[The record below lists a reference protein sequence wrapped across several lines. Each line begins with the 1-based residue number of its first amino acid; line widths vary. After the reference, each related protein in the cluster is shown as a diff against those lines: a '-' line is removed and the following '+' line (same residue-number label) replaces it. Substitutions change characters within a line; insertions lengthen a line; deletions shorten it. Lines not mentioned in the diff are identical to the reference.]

1 MKNRTYISFLN
12 EITEGEIFEGLLGY
26 GLFSDALPPVF
37 TSESFMLYCKKKQ
50 DSFSDNGCDYIK
62 YETIRNISIP
72 RIISIPNP
80 FAYSNLC
87 NHIQKYW
94 TKMKNKFQENTYGQ
108 KYKISQIHIRKMK
121 NSKAL
126 FKINYKNFF
135 DKDNENDNKA
145 YSKEDP
151 SIDLMIGMKYKVE
164 ADISNCFPSIYSHSI
179 PWALV
184 GKEEAK
190 KNAKKN
196 TWYNI
201 FDNKVIKLKRN
212 ETNGLLIGPHSS
224 NLISELILTA
234 IDKEL
239 YGRGYRF
246 VRFIDDY
253 NCFVKTY
260 DEAEKFLLDLSQA
273 LKEYEL
279 SLNTKKTKISPL
291 PISDN
296 DDWVNTLKEY
306 CFSLYKDKNDKK
318 EYITLSSLRTFLN
331 IVVNLAKESN
341 NASILNYAIKIIA
354 KQKFKKYTI
363 DYYIKRMHHLVLL
376 YPYLIRQLD
385 KYIFDKFHINTEIIK
400 KIGDDL
406 FMSGLNKHSYEICS
420 YVLYWSIKYNYYMD
434 KSYSKD
440 AIASK
445 DCIFLTHAWYK
456 SKLEKNKDNIKQL
469 EDYAKELKDNNLM
482 DKYWLFI
489 YETLPK
495 ENFDTDWKSIKNK
508 GISFLK
514 NIEEIRNKEIL
525 NKEE

>member
-1 MKNRTYISFLN
+1 MKNRAYISFLN
-12 EITEGEIFEGLLGY
+12 EITEEEIFEGLLGY
-26 GLFSDALPPVF
+26 GLFSEALPPVF

-50 DSFSDNGCDYIK
+50 DNFSDNGCDYIK

-80 FAYSNLC
+80 FAYANLC
-87 NHIQKYW
+87 IHIQKYW
-94 TKMKNKFQENTYGQ
+94 TKIKNKFQENTNEQ

-121 NSKAL
+121 NGKAL
-126 FKINYKNFF
+126 FKMNYKNSL
-135 DKDNENDNKA
+135 DKDDENDNKS

-179 PWALV
+179 PWTLV

-190 KNAKKN
+190 TNAKNN

-306 CFSLYKDKNDKK
+306 CFCSYKDRNEEK

-331 IVVNLAKESN
+331 IAVNLTKESN

-354 KQKFKKYTI
+354 KQKFKEYTI
-363 DYYIKRMHHLVLL
+363 DYYIKRMYHLVLL

-400 KIGDDL
+400 KIGNDL
-406 FMSGLNKHSYEICS
+406 FMLGLDKHSYEICS
-420 YVLYWSIKYNYYMD
+420 YMLYWSIKYNYYVD
-434 KSYSKD
+434 NPFVKN
-440 AIASK
+440 AIESK
-445 DCIFLTHAWYK
+445 DCIFLTLAWYK
-456 SKLEKNKDNIKQL
+456 SKLEKNKDNMEKLRNYAEQL
-469 EDYAKELKDNNLM
+469 KNGNLI
-482 DKYWLFI
+482 DRYWLFI
-489 YETLPK
+489 YEALPK
-495 ENFDTDWKSIKNK
+495 DKLYNNWKAIKNK
-508 GISFLK
+508 NISFLK
-514 NIEEIRNKEIL
+514 NIE
-525 NKEE
+525 